1 METNNELN
9 VEIIDSIFFPG
20 LGMLEWVSLLTGNTS
35 IFFRRGKR
43 ESFASR
49 AWLRKVVPRRDKAG
63 RVTVLLE
70 ILAIRQG

>member
-20 LGMLEWVSLLTGNTS
+20 LGMLERGLTVNRKHEILSREESLLR
-35 IFFRRGKR
+35 IFYRRGKR

-49 AWLRKVVPRRDKAG
+49 A
-63 RVTVLLE
+63 
-70 ILAIRQG
+70 